1 MEKHKSLVRQLKI
14 VAISRG
20 NEFSPNHISNDEQ
33 IFCEV
38 VNNLKKFGIRTRV
51 VTEKEF
57 VDERIEC
64 DLVYGMVRE
73 KSCLERLK
81 LLEESGVTVINSAF
95 GIENCCRGKMTK
107 LLLENKIPHPQSS
120 FFNIDDEHIQKDFP
134 CWLKRGDSH
143 AMVKQDVVYV
153 RNQQEYEKVIEDF
166 KSRGINSVVTNEHLQ
181 GDLIKFYGVK
191 DTDFFYWFY
200 PSPCSHSKFGLEK
213 INGVA
218 KKFKF
223 SLSNLKKY
231 SDMASEALNVP
242 IYGGD
247 CVVSKNGTIR
257 IIDFNDWPSF
267 ARCREE
273 AGKNIAEYIYNNIIK
288 LRSL

>member
-1 MEKHKSLVRQLKI
+1 MEKENSLVKPLRI

-20 NEFSPNHISNDEQ
+20 SEFSPNHINNDEQ

-38 VNNLKKFGIRTRV
+38 INNLKKLGVKSRV
-51 VTEKEF
+51 VNEKEF

-73 KSCLERLK
+73 KKCLERLK
-81 LLEESGVTVINSAF
+81 LLEEEGVTVINSAF
-95 GIENCCRGKMTK
+95 GIENCCRDSMTK
-107 LLLENKIPHPQSS
+107 LLLENNIPHPQSLI
-120 FFNIDDEHIQKDFP
+120 FNINKKHTHKNFP
-134 CWLKRGDSH
+134 CWVKRGDSH

-153 RNQQEYEKVIEDF
+153 QNLEEYETVIEDF
-166 KSRGINSVVTNEHLQ
+166 KSRGIKTVVINEHLQ

-218 KKFKF
+218 KGYEF
-223 SLSNLKKY
+223 SLSDLKKY
-231 SDMASEALNVP
+231 SDMAAQVLNVP

-247 CVVSKNGTIR
+247 CVVSRKGNIR

-267 ARCREE
+267 ARCRVE
-273 AGKNIAEYIYNNIIK
+273 AGEKIAEYIFDKINK
-288 LRSL
+288 LRG